1 MLKTWVERGNVKN
14 LIAVDFE
21 MCDNLSEEGI
31 YKFLARIGPNLRGVV
46 LAGIPQ
52 VTDTLLSNIM
62 PALKNIR
69 SAE

>member
-1 MLKTWVERGNVKN
+1 MERGNLKS

-21 MCDNLSEEGI
+21 MCDNLSEEGL
-31 YKFLARIGPNLRGVV
+31 YKFLARVGPSLRGCV

-69 SAE
+69 WTIEGPY